1 MTFGNPKKGVFY
13 VLVITC
19 CNKVQRKETKKSK
32 VPSLT
37 AASIHSLQRSN
48 LYEESAKRLR
58 Q

>member
-1 MTFGNPKKGVFY
+1 MTFGNPKNSVFY

-19 CNKVQRKETKKSK
+19 RNKVQQKETKESK
-32 VPSLT
+32 VPSLA

-48 LYEESAKRLR
+48 LYEESARRLH